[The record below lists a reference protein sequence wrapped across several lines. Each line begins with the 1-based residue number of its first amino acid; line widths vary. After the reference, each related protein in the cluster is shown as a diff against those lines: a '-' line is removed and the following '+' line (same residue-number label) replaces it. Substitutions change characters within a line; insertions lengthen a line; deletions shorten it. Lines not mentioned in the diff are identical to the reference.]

1 MRTQNESSPENI
13 LLLRSR
19 FANQKRYW
27 SKKLS
32 GEFPVTTFLF
42 DFDYH
47 NHLSFT
53 PSDSTEITREKRK
66 IKISFPDRLGRQM
79 ITLSK
84 NSDLSLYILLLT
96 ALKVLI
102 SRYTLNEDI
111 IVVSPINQSAVTEET
126 INRLVFIR
134 DQVDSTLT
142 FREMVLRVRQS
153 VLEAYENQDYPFD
166 KLLEFLF
173 PSPAPAEQDQNKT
186 MIPHISDIHCSL
198 ANLHVPLHEDGDC
211 KDIETRLSFHFE
223 READQ
228 VNGYVL
234 YDTLTCKESE
244 VLRVTNHLLNL
255 LANALEDVNAKI
267 PGISLLTEQ
276 EKQHLLVDLNSNRA
290 DFTRDKTIYHF
301 IAEQAEKS
309 PGVVAIAFADAEIT
323 YRELDSDANH
333 LAGYLRGKG
342 VGEDQPVGIL
352 LERSPWMVKSILAVW
367 KAGGAYIPIDAN
379 FPRQRILEI
388 LKDSGTHVLITE
400 SKYVPPHIQAS
411 FNGVIV
417 KTEEQTAAAAASA
430 SAVPV
435 VSELRDMNSLSYIIY
450 TSGSTGQPKGVMV
463 HHLGMMNHIAAKIH
477 DLQITKKSIIAQN
490 SSHTFDIS
498 VWQFFAALTRGGKT
512 VIYPNETVLEPDRF
526 IPQVIN
532 RQVTILELVPSYLAV
547 MLEIVTVNL
556 MNFPSLDYLVVTG
569 EEIKPDLVNRWFEKY
584 PGIKLVNAYGPT
596 EASDDITHLV
606 MNQPPGRPRIPIGK
620 PVQNFNIYILDHHMN
635 LCPPG
640 VKGEICVSGIG
651 VGRGYLNK
659 PEQTAKSFCLRQ
671 PGGSRFEGTRGLA
684 PLLLERTLE
693 GTSKDH
699 MQSCNHASMRLSSHY
714 SPQYPITPL
723 PHYPIYRTGDLG
735 RWLSDGT
742 IDFFGRKDYQVKI
755 RGFRIELGEIETQLS
770 THPAV
775 KESAVVVNEKN
786 DRYICAFLVPGR
798 ELETAELRDYL
809 AQRLPYYMVP
819 DYFIQLQRMPLTPNG
834 KIDRKALL
842 QMDIT
847 LTGQQEY
854 TAPRTQVEETLA
866 ELWANLLGLEKETIG
881 IHYNFFELGGQSLKA
896 TIMAQR
902 IYKIFNINIPVGEI
916 FKTPTIGGIASLI
929 SVTDWLKTQNINH
942 SDVNQQESEE
952 IVI

>member
-32 GEFPVTTFLF
+32 GEFQVTTFLF

-47 NHLSFT
+47 NYLSFT

-79 ITLSK
+79 ITMSK

-134 DQVDSTLT
+134 DQVDSTMT

-173 PSPAPAEQDQNKT
+173 PTPVPAEQDQNKAMT
-186 MIPHISDIHCSL
+186 PHISEIHCSL
-198 ANLHVPLHEDGDC
+198 ANLHVPLHEDGDG
-211 KDIETRLSFHFE
+211 KDIEPRLSFHFV

-244 VLRVTNHLLNL
+244 AHQVANHLLNL

-267 PGISLLTEQ
+267 PGISLLTDQ

-301 IAEQAEKS
+301 IAEHAEKS
-309 PGVVAIAFADAEIT
+309 PGVVAIAFADEEIT
-323 YRELDSDANH
+323 YRELDRDANQ
-333 LAGYLRGKG
+333 LAGYLRSKG

-388 LKDSGTHVLITE
+388 LKDSGTHVLITG
-400 SKYVPPHIQAS
+400 SKYVPPHLQAS

-417 KTEEQTAAAAASA
+417 KTDEQTAAAAASVVP
-430 SAVPV
+430 AV
-435 VSELRDMNSLSYIIY
+435 SGLRDMNSLSYIIY

-477 DLQITKKSIIAQN
+477 DLQITKESIIAQN

-498 VWQFFAALTRGGKT
+498 VWQFFAAITRGGKT
-512 VIYPNETVLEPDRF
+512 TIYPNETVLEPDRF

-532 RQVTILELVPSYLAV
+532 HRVTILELVPSYLAV
-547 MLEIVTVNL
+547 MLELVTVNL

-569 EEIKPDLVNRWFEKY
+569 EEIKPDLVNQWFEKY

-620 PVQNFNIYILDHHMN
+620 PVQNFNIYILDNHMN

-659 PEQTAKSFCLRQ
+659 PEQTAKSFWKSGNLFSKRFLAA
-671 PGGSRFEGTRGLA
+671 GGT
-684 PLLLERTLE
+684 
-693 GTSKDH
+693 
-699 MQSCNHASMRLSSHY
+699 
-714 SPQYPITPL
+714 
-723 PHYPIYRTGDLG
+723 IYKTGDLG

-819 DYFIQLQRMPLTPNG
+819 DYFIQLQQMPLTSNG

-847 LTGQQEY
+847 LTGQQQY

-916 FKTPTIGGIASLI
+916 FRTPTIEEIASLI
-929 SVTDWLKTQNINH
+929 SVTGWLKTQNNNPI
-942 SDVNQQESEE
+942 DVNPQESEE